1 MLIFV
6 GEIWVCVK
14 LWKNWSMY
22 GKCINYSCPKWEFS
36 CRKVEYVKQVE
47 NEYFLHFVY
56 ITVVKTR
63 MFVREIGTY
72 VVSVE
77 WHFILFFCKHH
88 CYPKWEILHEEIWLW
103 QVWNEYFLHFVSIII
118 SQRMG
123 NLNFVCTSL
132 SSPMKNFP
140 WELWSA
146 FLNKSQLQQLCSSTL
161 SLLLLYQFLV
171 PVEFQ
176 ENFAQ
181 IVFLKCH
188 VLCSTCR
195 PETVRTSGFL
205 LIWQTRHWIHNPK
218 ANS

>member
-1 MLIFV
+1 MRIFMQ
-6 GEIWVCVK
+6 ESWVCEASVK
-14 LWKNWSMY
+14 WVFSAFCIHYCCQNKNVCKGNWNVCGNCGMT
-22 GKCINYSCPKWEFS
+22 F
-36 CRKVEYVKQVE
+36 
-47 NEYFLHFVY
+47 FF
-56 ITVVKTR
+56 
-63 MFVREIGTY
+63 F
-72 VVSVE
+72 
-77 WHFILFFCKHH
+77 FLFFCKHH

-161 SLLLLYQFLV
+161 SLSLLYQFLV